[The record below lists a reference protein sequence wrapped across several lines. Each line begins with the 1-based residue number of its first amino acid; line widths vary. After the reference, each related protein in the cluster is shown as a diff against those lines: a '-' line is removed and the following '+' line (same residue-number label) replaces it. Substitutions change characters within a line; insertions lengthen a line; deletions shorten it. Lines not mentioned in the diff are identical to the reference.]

1 MKLGI
6 FGGTFNPPH
15 MGHVTMA
22 RAAVEQLSLDKLLV
36 IPAGIP
42 PHKQLPAGSANT
54 QQRWEMAQLMTGA
67 VGKCAEARD
76 MEIHREGKSFTSDT
90 LLSLRE
96 EYADAEMWLLM
107 GSDMFLSLH
116 TWHAPEIVCREANIA
131 AFSRNEED
139 ERAAFEKQKAFL
151 EQEFG
156 AHVAIL
162 DNPNLI
168 EVSSTELRAGLPK
181 DEGEELLP
189 TAVWGYVQ
197 REQLYGADTDLKNLT
212 VDELRPIAL
221 SYLKPKRVAHVLG
234 TERTAAELARQYGVD
249 ESEARIAALLHDCT
263 KKLEIDEQLKLCEQ
277 YDIDMDEMERETLK
291 LQHSRTGAAIA
302 RHVFG
307 VSDAVYD
314 AIRYHTTGRPDM
326 TLLEKIIYIAD
337 YIEPN
342 RRFDGVEAVREA
354 TAQSLD
360 AGILLGLTMTIEE
373 MKGYGTPIHH
383 LTMDAREYLIQQGG
397 VTI

>member
-22 RAAVEQLSLDKLLV
+22 RAAVEQLGLDKLLL

-42 PHKQLPAGSANT
+42 PHKQLPAGSAT
-54 QQRWEMAQLMTGA
+54 SAQRWEMVQLMAGA
-67 VGKCAEARD
+67 VGKCAEVSDIELR
-76 MEIHREGKSFTSDT
+76 REGKSFTSDT
-90 LLSLRE
+90 LLELRE
-96 EYADAEMWLLM
+96 QYGDAEIWLLM

-116 TWHAPEIVCREANIA
+116 TWHAPDIICCEANIA

-139 ERAAFEKQKAFL
+139 ERAEFEKQKAFL
-151 EQEFG
+151 EQTFG
-156 AHVAIL
+156 ARVAIL
-162 DNPNLI
+162 DNPHLI
-168 EVSSTELRAGLPK
+168 EVSSTELREGLPR

-197 REQLYGADTDLKNLT
+197 REHLYGADTDLKNLT
-212 VDELRPIAL
+212 VDQLRPIAL

-234 TERTAAELARQYGVD
+234 TERTAAELARRYGVD
-249 ESEARIAALLHDCT
+249 ETEARVAAVLHDCT
-263 KKLEIDEQLKLCEQ
+263 KKLELDEQLKLCEQ
-277 YDIDMDEMERETLK
+277 YDIDMDEMERTTLK
-291 LQHSRTGAAIA
+291 LQHSRTGAEIA

-307 VSDAVYD
+307 VSDDVYS

-326 TLLEKIIYIAD
+326 TLLEKILYIAD
-337 YIEPN
+337 YMEPN
-342 RRFDGVEAVREA
+342 RSFDGVEEIRAA
-354 TAQSLD
+354 TERSLD
-360 AGILLGLTMTIEE
+360 EGVLLGLTMTIEE

-397 VTI
+397 VSI

>member
-22 RAAVEQLSLDKLLV
+22 RAAVEQLGLDKLLL

-42 PHKQLPAGSANT
+42 PHKQLPAGSAT
-54 QQRWEMAQLMTGA
+54 SEQRWEMVQLMAGA
-67 VGKCAEARD
+67 VGKCAEANDLELR
-76 MEIHREGKSFTSDT
+76 REGKSFTSDT
-90 LLSLRE
+90 LLELRE
-96 EYADAEMWLLM
+96 QYGDAEIWLLM

-116 TWHAPEIVCREANIA
+116 TWHAPDIICREANIA
-131 AFSRNEED
+131 AFSRNEGD
-139 ERAAFEKQKAFL
+139 ERAEFEKQKAFL
-151 EQEFG
+151 EQEFN
-156 AHVAIL
+156 ARIAIM
-162 DNPNLI
+162 DNPHLI
-168 EVSSTELRAGLPK
+168 EVSSTELREGLPK

-189 TAVWGYVQ
+189 AAVWGYVQ
-197 REQLYGADTDLKNLT
+197 REHLYGADTDLKHLT

-234 TERTAAELARQYGVD
+234 TERTAAELARRYGVD
-249 ESEARIAALLHDCT
+249 ERSARIAALLHDCT
-263 KKLEIDEQLKLCEQ
+263 KKLELDEQLKLCEQ
-277 YDIDMDEMERETLK
+277 YDIHMDEMERETLK
-291 LQHSRTGAAIA
+291 LQHSRTGAEIA

-307 VSDAVYD
+307 VSDQVYS

-326 TLLEKIIYIAD
+326 TLLEKILYIAD
-337 YIEPN
+337 YMEPN
-342 RRFDGVEAVREA
+342 RSFDGVEEIRAA
-354 TAQSLD
+354 TERSLD
-360 AGILLGLTMTIEE
+360 EGILLGLTMTIEE

-397 VTI
+397 VSI

>member
-1 MKLGI
+1 
-6 FGGTFNPPH
+6 

-42 PHKQLPAGSANT
+42 PHKQLPVGSANT
-54 QQRWEMAQLMTGA
+54 RQRWEMAQLMAGA

-90 LLSLRE
+90 LLALRE

-116 TWHAPEIVCREANIA
+116 TWHTPEIVCREANIA

-151 EQEFG
+151 EQTFG
-156 AHVAIL
+156 ARVAIL

-197 REQLYGADTDLKNLT
+197 REQLYGADTDLKHLT

-249 ESEARIAALLHDCT
+249 ETEARIAALLHDCT
-263 KKLEIDEQLKLCEQ
+263 KKLELEEQLKLCEQ
-277 YDIDMDEMERETLK
+277 YDIDMDEMERQTLK

-302 RHVFG
+302 RHIFG

-342 RRFDGVEAVREA
+342 RRFDGVEAVRDT
-354 TAQSLD
+354 TARSLD
-360 AGILLGLTMTIEE
+360 EGILLGLTMTIEE

>member
-1 MKLGI
+1 MKLGV

-22 RAAVEQLSLDKLLV
+22 RTAVEQLGLDKLLV

-42 PHKQLPAGSANT
+42 PHKQLPPGSAT
-54 QQRWEMAQLMTGA
+54 SEQRWEMVQLMAGA
-67 VGKCAEARD
+67 VGKCAEAND
-76 MEIHREGKSFTSDT
+76 IELHREGKSYTSDT

-96 EYADAEMWLLM
+96 QYADAEIWLLM

-116 TWHAPEIVCREANIA
+116 LWHAPEIICREANIA
-131 AFSRNEED
+131 AFSRNEAD
-139 ERAAFEKQKAFL
+139 ERAAFENQKAFL
-151 EQEFG
+151 EQTFG
-156 AHVAIL
+156 ARIANM
-162 DNPNLI
+162 DNPHLI
-168 EVSSTELRAGLPK
+168 EVSSTELREGLPK

-197 REQLYGADTDLKNLT
+197 REHLYGADTDLKNLT

-234 TERTAAELARQYGVD
+234 TERTAAELARRYGVD
-249 ESEARIAALLHDCT
+249 ETEARVAALLHDCT
-263 KKLEIDEQLKLCEQ
+263 KKLELDEQLKLCEQ
-277 YDIDMDEMERETLK
+277 YDIDMDEMERTTLK
-291 LQHSRTGAAIA
+291 LQHSRTGAEIA

-307 VSDAVYD
+307 VSDEVYR

-326 TLLEKIIYIAD
+326 TLLEKILYIAD
-337 YIEPN
+337 YMEPN
-342 RRFDGVEAVREA
+342 RNFDGVEEIRAA
-354 TAQSLD
+354 TERSLD
-360 AGILLGLTMTIEE
+360 EGILLGLTMTVEE